1 MTDEQRAIGKQIKDR
16 LVEYIRDLYGLKVG
30 MLLTPI
36 KTYSEVL
43 DALITKDG
51 ANYAIVKIE
60 LNSLYYY
67 SSNKKVY
74 PRFSKQAK
82 DAGYSYAV
90 ILREHGDKEEW
101 LIRDL
106 RRNLHDSQFV
116 PVASMEE
123 LVYILFYEPTDVPSQ
138 IDWKMSIRSL
148 MNRKVGGYFG
158 PGLGRHCL
166 DVLQNARVRFDNTT
180 KRCYVDE
187 NEEREFFRTLLDPY
201 LEEYICRYT
210 TYETLER
217 ILREKKQSVCSIVC
231 MNDETEC
238 YYADEYLE
246 KHGGSKDKDVLETD
260 YEELNKCQISSC
272 THILLADKLSLWRM
286 YGDDGKGVCLKFK
299 INKELL
305 KDKGFYLYEMSYA
318 FPSEDKHKDLDVVSE
333 LKQLRVKDYAFEFKA
348 WHIWK
353 HFFKPIHYI
362 DEREIRL
369 LYIKQDSDQFKW
381 IRTSDSKILA
391 PVIEFEIEK
400 GNNEFPLVLSEIILG
415 PKFPEAATN
424 AAQIKYF
431 KTLQQIEEDGDCPV
445 TISKIKGYR

>member
-1 MTDEQRAIGKQIKDR
+1 MKEAEYKIGKEIKDR
-16 LVEYIRDLYGLKVG
+16 MVELVREPYGLKVG
-30 MLLTPI
+30 KNLTSI
-36 KTYSEVL
+36 KPTNGVL
-43 DALITKDG
+43 EALISKDG

-60 LNSLYYY
+60 LLSLYYY
-67 SSNKKVY
+67 SEKERAY
-74 PRFSKQAK
+74 PAFSKEAK
-82 DAGYSYAV
+82 EVGYAYAV
-90 ILREHGDKEEW
+90 ILREHSNKEEI

-106 RRNLHDSQFV
+106 RGKLHDSQFV

-123 LVYILFYEPTDVPSQ
+123 LVYILFDEPHDTPSQ

-148 MNRKVGGYFG
+148 MNKKVGGYLG
-158 PGLGRHCL
+158 YGLTLHCL
-166 DVLQNARVRFDNTT
+166 DVLQNARVKFDNIT
-180 KRCYVDE
+180 KRCYVEEKD
-187 NEEREFFRTLLDPY
+187 EREFFRTLLDPY
-201 LEEYICRYT
+201 TEEYICRYT

-246 KHGGSKDKDVLETD
+246 KKGGKKEKDVLETD
-260 YEELNKCQISSC
+260 YDALNKCQISSC

-299 INKELL
+299 INKDLL
-305 KDKGFYLYEMSYA
+305 KEKGFYLYEMSYA
-318 FPSEDKHKDLDVVSE
+318 FPSEDTHKDLDVISE
-333 LKQLRVKDYAFEFKA
+333 LKQLRVKDYTFEFKA

-353 HFFKPIHYI
+353 HFFKPIHYF

-369 LYIKQDSDQFKW
+369 LYIKQDTDQFKW
-381 IRTSDSKILA
+381 IRTGDSKILA
-391 PVIEFEIEK
+391 PVIEFGIEK
-400 GNNEFPLVLSEIILG
+400 GKNEFPLVLSEIILG
-415 PKFPEAATN
+415 PKFLEPATN

-431 KTLQQIEEDGDCPV
+431 KALQQIEEDGDCPV